1 MVLTLPFT
9 GLEYKLFS
17 SNMKMKSLFSKK
29 IVDLDFQNTYLLVYS
44 NNISNNKRMRFAVV
58 VVLKFYLTL

>member
-9 GLEYKLFS
+9 GLEYKLFFFKHE
-17 SNMKMKSLFSKK
+17 NEKFIFEK
-29 IVDLDFQNTYLLVYS
+29 IVDLDFPEHLYT
-44 NNISNNKRMRFAVV
+44 NNISINKRMRLAVV

>member
-17 SNMKMKSLFSKK
+17 SNMKMKSSFSKK
-29 IVDLDFQNTYLLVYS
+29 IVDLDFPEHLYS
-44 NNISNNKRMRFAVV
+44 NNISNNKSMRLAVV